1 MVGKPITFEFS
12 QNLFKNKLMILLL
25 AILLFGIFAF
35 LSGVAYG
42 RRDAALESFQEQ
54 MKKESE
60 KLVP

>member
-1 MVGKPITFEFS
+1 
-12 QNLFKNKLMILLL
+12 MILLL
-25 AILLFGIFAF
+25 SILLFGILAF

-42 RRDAALESFQEQ
+42 RHDAALESFREQ